1 MIKKIITMTIVCA
14 ALAIT
19 TAFAAFKNGKVVLM
33 IEVDVPNFTEW
44 KTKFDAGAQVR
55 EKAGIKVISICTSV
69 EKPNHILVVEEA
81 ENAQVAHDF
90 VTVLKSRQKA
100 GDMLKMSIKMYDKA
114 E

>member
-1 MIKKIITMTIVCA
+1 MIKKILTMTVVCA
-14 ALAIT
+14 MIAIT

-33 IEVDVPNFTEW
+33 VEVEVPNFTEW
-44 KTKFDAGAQVR
+44 KTKFDAGASVR

-69 EKPNHILVVEEA
+69 ENPNHVLVVEEA
-81 ENAQVAHDF
+81 ENAQAAHDF

-100 GDMLKMSIKMYDKA
+100 GDVSKMNIKMYDKA